1 MRRQND
7 CNQRKQHTSYRNA
20 ISKMK
25 CGDFADLIG
34 RHILQE
40 VFFKKKK
47 GILNHPVDSMLNI
60 DKRTKVEEA
69 SF

>member
-1 MRRQND
+1 
-7 CNQRKQHTSYRNA
+7 
-20 ISKMK
+20 MK

-40 VFFKKKK
+40 VFKKKKK